1 VTPTQFK
8 DARKAL
14 GLSLSGMAKALHLK
28 STRAI
33 RYYESGERS
42 VSGPM
47 QELVRRLL
55 SDHAANAK

>member
-1 VTPTQFK
+1 MTPAQFK

-14 GLSLSGMAKALHLK
+14 GLSLADMAKAMRLK
-28 STRAI
+28 STRAV
-33 RYYESGERS
+33 RYYESGERT

-55 SDHAANAK
+55 ADKETGK

>member
-1 VTPTQFK
+1 MTPTQFK
-8 DARKAL
+8 ASRKAL

-28 STRAI
+28 STRAV

-55 SDHAANAK
+55 ADKEAGK